1 MKKIL
6 IITFLLITFTASAS
20 ASTPISIYKD
30 WTLFQTTE
38 NGKEICYI
46 ASLPIKKE
54 GTYKKRGEPYAM
66 VMREK
71 GAQYDE
77 VSISSGFIYD
87 PDKDVEVSILKRKF
101 PLFSNDEKAW
111 TYDRN
116 DDIEIIKQIK
126 LGAKMYVLG
135 YSKTGDRANDTY
147 SLIGFNEAYNAML
160 SLCK

>member
-1 MKKIL
+1 M
-6 IITFLLITFTASAS
+6 FLLMIFTANSFAS
-20 ASTPISIYKD
+20 SPISIHKS
-30 WTLFQTTE
+30 WTLFKSTE

-54 GTYKKRGEPYAM
+54 GDYKKRGEPYAT
-66 VMREK
+66 VLREK

-87 PDKDVEVSILKRKF
+87 PDRDIEISILKRKF

-116 DDIEIIKQIK
+116 DDIEIIKQMK
-126 LGAKMYVLG
+126 LGAKMYVLS
-135 YSKTGDRANDTY
+135 YSKAGNRASDTY
-147 SLIGFNEAYNAML
+147 SLIGFNDAYNELL

>member
-1 MKKIL
+1 MVL
-6 IITFLLITFTASAS
+6 SVVFVANSFASS
-20 ASTPISIYKD
+20 PISIHKN
-30 WTLFQTTE
+30 WTLFKTVE
-38 NGKEICYI
+38 KGKEFCYI
-46 ASLPIKKE
+46 ASLPIDKE
-54 GTYKKRGEPYAM
+54 GNYKKRGEPYAM

-87 PDKDVEVSILKRKF
+87 PDKDVEISILKRKF
-101 PLFSNDEKAW
+101 PLFANDEKAW

-116 DDIEIIKQIK
+116 DDVEIVKQMK
-126 LGAKMYVLG
+126 LGAKMYVLS

-147 SLIGFNEAYNAML
+147 SLIGFNDAYNAMI